1 MSWGSQVCP
10 VSHLYLLVYA
20 HTCSQTN
27 DKIIL
32 FLVAAAMCTL
42 PAYLFVDCYIKSTS
56 KIQQKSTPIKI
67 NKRNKAC

>member
-1 MSWGSQVCP
+1 MWGSQVCL
-10 VSHLYLLVYA
+10 VSSIVYA

-32 FLVAAAMCTL
+32 FLAAATMYTL
-42 PAYLFVDCYIKSTS
+42 PAYLFVDCYIKSRS

-67 NKRNKAC
+67 NKKK